1 MSSSSANADL
11 GRYKYRFLVCGY
23 MAATSIMFY
32 RVHRQPYASAI
43 KWEQYETIFKG
54 TSLAT
59 VVAGAAM
66 SSAGREKV
74 YGGLRAMYGHI
85 LRSCMEAVLVGSHL
99 ICNGINLHLW
109 PRSVLKFCS

>member
-11 GRYKYRFLVCGY
+11 GASFLGRYKYHFLVCGC
-23 MAATSIMFY
+23 MAATSVMFY

-66 SSAGREKV
+66 SSAGREK
-74 YGGLRAMYGHI
+74 YRRHREGAKI
-85 LRSCMEAVLVGSHL
+85 Q
-99 ICNGINLHLW
+99 
-109 PRSVLKFCS
+109 